1 MRQREQ
7 RTIRWRAGPSGIH
20 LFDRRTGLNC
30 LFDEVRVPPERWA
43 AAPRHVALALTNAG
57 DLACAHCYAP
67 KPPAILAPDKVY
79 RWLAELDTIG
89 CLGVGFGGGEPT
101 LHPGFPDFCR

>member
-1 MRQREQ
+1 MVRLRV
-7 RTIRWRAGPSGIH
+7 GPSGVH

-30 LFDEVRVPPERWA
+30 LFDEVRVPSERWA
-43 AAPRHVALALTNAG
+43 PAPRFVSVALTNAC

-67 KPPAILAPDKVY
+67 KTPETLSADQVCV
-79 RWLAELDTIG
+79 WLAELDANN

-101 LHPGFPDFCR
+101 LHRGFAAICRYAAN